1 MSSEVRGGYSEKGA
15 KFRGDNIDSEL
26 ARIDSETGGEEVRM
40 SGDQQLDLERGV
52 RVDRVIDM
60 SVERMGTPGGEKEGR
75 SS

>member
-1 MSSEVRGGYSEKGA
+1 MRAGYSEKGA

-26 ARIDSETGGEEVRM
+26 ARIDSETEVRM
-40 SGDQQLDLERGV
+40 SGDQRMDLERGV